1 MGFIRAT
8 VLAIRD
14 AHHELKSRMYEDGL
28 YRSGLIGGDNE
39 DDEFYILDF
48 EDDEEDQP
56 HLP

>member
-1 MGFIRAT
+1 M
-8 VLAIRD
+8 AIRD